1 MYCEFRSAVRTVS
14 FLNSSV
20 LIRCTGDRDVMISY
34 GKPAVPIRLMRIGI
48 CAKLAETLAANNYY
62 K

>member
-1 MYCEFRSAVRTVS
+1 MYR
-14 FLNSSV
+14 
-20 LIRCTGDRDVMISY
+20 DRDVVSSY
-34 GKPAVPIRLMRIGI
+34 GKPPVPIRLMRIGI